1 MATPLSPPLKDI
13 RTQLEAASLRAQ
25 NIVAG
30 LPASVL
36 MQRPAPNSWSIAEC
50 LGHLTL
56 TAEAYEPV
64 IRQGIDEGRRKR
76 LFKSGDQFR
85 MEWNAKLLAWWLEPP
100 YRLKSR
106 TPIAFV
112 PIVQDPA
119 NALPEFLY
127 WQQRV
132 MELLA
137 AAEGLAL
144 DRIRIVS
151 PVSSRM
157 RYNVYAAFQLIAVHE
172 RRHLWQAE
180 QVLRKKGVEEQR
192 GSQPA

>member
-13 RTQLEAASLRAQ
+13 CTQLEAASLRAQ

-30 LPASVL
+30 LSASVL

-56 TAEAYEPV
+56 TAQAYEPV

-76 LFKSGDQFR
+76 LFKSGDHFR
-85 MEWNAKLLAWWLEPP
+85 MEWMAKLLAWWLEPP

-106 TPIAFV
+106 SPSAFE
-112 PIVQDPA
+112 PIVQDPV

-137 AAEGLAL
+137 AADGLAL
-144 DRIRIVS
+144 DRVQIVS
-151 PVSSRM
+151 PFSSRM
-157 RYNVYAAFQLIAVHE
+157 RYNVYAAFHLIAVHE

-180 QVLRKKGVEEQR
+180 QVLRKNPNQET
-192 GSQPA
+192 